1 MSLLPKKCI
10 FGLIL
15 LVTTFQY
22 QMAADILSLVKPAK
36 DLTPAI
42 FAKAQPNDLLCM
54 VSKPDNPCDKAAQRG
69 GIAALLECAGRIVSR
84 ILDSGHHKNY
94 LCEYRDYDSGNF
106 SDVNYTNEFQWLD
119 ASYEQLS
126 AWLTSE
132 SKAEIGDDGMYFVFR
147 KNEFNSVMAPSICV
161 KSTRNKGLEFGYELV
176 SDNGKKH
183 CDTFVGAV
191 YYSPFIVVN
200 DESLQ

>member
-1 MSLLPKKCI
+1 MSFLPKKCI

-22 QMAADILSLVKPAK
+22 QMAAEILSLVKPAK

-54 VSKPDNPCDKAAQRG
+54 VSKSDNPCEQAAKKG
-69 GIAALLECAGRIVSR
+69 AVALAQCIGRIVVR
-84 ILDSGHHKNY
+84 ILHNGHHKNY

-106 SDVNYTNEFQWLD
+106 SEVNYTDEFEWLD
-119 ASYEQLS
+119 AGYEQLS

-132 SKAEIGDDGMYFVFR
+132 AKAEMGEDGMYFVFR
-147 KNEFNSVMAPSICV
+147 KREFDSAMAPSICV
-161 KSTRNKGLEFGYELV
+161 KSTHNKGLEFG
-176 SDNGKKH
+176 
-183 CDTFVGAV
+183 
-191 YYSPFIVVN
+191 
-200 DESLQ
+200 